1 MNPIIKLIIGFV
13 GVLFFGAGG
22 YFLFEGLFQ
31 LSANQGRWVGDYAFS
46 GWGFG
51 AFFIH
56 RFRSLV
62 YSYERKTRI
71 RVEKP
76 CSARGSCRPA
86 FCSRLAYFLQI
97 QYNDFAG
104 NGSLKVSFS
113 EKIHT

>member
-1 MNPIIKLIIGFV
+1 MRIILKPN
-13 GVLFFGAGG
+13 
-22 YFLFEGLFQ
+22 Y
-31 LSANQGRWVGDYAFS
+31 N
-46 GWGFG
+46 
-51 AFFIH
+51 FIH
-56 RFRSLV
+56 LHCNFLCEILVFTQARLGLSLGGLTPV
-62 YSYERKTRI
+62 SNRMLFVLPSLKTRI